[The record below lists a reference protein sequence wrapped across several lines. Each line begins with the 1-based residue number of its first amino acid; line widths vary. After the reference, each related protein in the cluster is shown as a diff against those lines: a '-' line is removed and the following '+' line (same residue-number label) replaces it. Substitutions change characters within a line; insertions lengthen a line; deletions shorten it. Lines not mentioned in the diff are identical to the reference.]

1 MDSTFITALAG
12 VLGSLVGGSATA
24 ATAWVTARTHG
35 KRQLIAAEMKKRE
48 AIYGEFIN
56 ECSERAMD
64 SFKRTLDKPEILL
77 KTYELLNRIRLCASD
92 TVLQEAER
100 AMAVIMNQY
109 CASNLSPAEMR
120 AVMRKG
126 ANVDPLRPFAEA
138 CRAELKAMLASA

>member
-1 MDSTFITALAG
+1 MAG

-48 AIYGEFIN
+48 ALYGEFIK
-56 ECSERAMD
+56 ECCERAMD
-64 SFKRTLDKPEILL
+64 SFKRSLDKPEILL

-100 AMAVIMNQY
+100 AMAMITNQY
-109 CASNLSPAEMR
+109 SASNLSLEEMR
-120 AVMRKG
+120 AVIRKG
-126 ANVDPLRPFAEA
+126 ANADPLRPFADA
-138 CRAELKAMLASA
+138 CRAELKALWASA

>member
-1 MDSTFITALAG
+1 MAG
-12 VLGSLVGGSATA
+12 VLGSLVGGTATA

-56 ECSERAMD
+56 ECCERAMD
-64 SFKRTLDKPEILL
+64 SFKRSLDKPEILL

-92 TVLQEAER
+92 TVLEEAER
-100 AMAVIMNQY
+100 AMAMIMNQY
-109 CASNLSPAEMR
+109 SASNLSLDEMR

>member
-1 MDSTFITALAG
+1 MDSTFVTAMAG

-48 AIYGEFIN
+48 ALYGEFIK
-56 ECSERAMD
+56 ECCERAMD
-64 SFKRTLDKPEILL
+64 SFKRSLDKPEILL

-100 AMAVIMNQY
+100 AMAEIMNQY
-109 CASNLSPAEMR
+109 SASNLSLDEMR
-120 AVMRKG
+120 AVMSKG
-126 ANVDPLRPFAEA
+126 ATVDPLRPFAEA
-138 CRAELKAMLASA
+138 CRDELKAMLASA